1 MSEKNYTNDEQA
13 IVEGLLKFIGED
25 PKREGLL
32 ETPRRVLRSF
42 QELTSG
48 YKQDPGDI
56 LSKTFKDSC
65 NEMVVVR
72 DIQFWS
78 LCEHHMLPFRGSVT
92 VGYIPNGKIVGLSKI
107 SRLVQCFASRL
118 QVQERMTQ
126 QIANNMMEH
135 LKPQGVG
142 VIVSAHHSC
151 MEMRGVK
158 TSGEMMTSCLLGTFL
173 DSATR
178 SEFLALRN

>member
-1 MSEKNYTNDEQA
+1 MSKSSYKPEELQA
-13 IVEGLLKFIGED
+13 VSKLLEFIGED
-25 PKREGLL
+25 SKREGLV
-32 ETPRRVLRSF
+32 ETPRRVLKSL

-48 YKQDPGDI
+48 YQQNPSEI
-56 LSKTFKDSC
+56 LSKTFTETC

-78 LCEHHMLPFRGSVT
+78 LCEHHMLPFRGNVT
-92 VGYIPNGKIVGLSKI
+92 VGYLPKDKIIGLSKI
-107 SRLVQCFASRL
+107 SRLVQCYARRL

-126 QIANNMMEH
+126 QIAEAMMKH
-135 LKPQGVG
+135 LQPHGVG

-173 DSATR
+173 EPATR
-178 SEFLALRN
+178 SEFLALR